1 LDPSQPTI
9 TVKGFTLSPEL
20 FSRGYMEGMSPCTCS
35 STCCGG
41 GVYVDLTE
49 RERILG
55 QRERIKKYM
64 DETQST
70 DEANWFDHDVED
82 DPDFPSGKCVGTQV
96 INDKCAFLDRQGR
109 CSIQVAATAEG
120 LHRWAWKPLYCI
132 LFPIEISDRVISF
145 DDMLQ
150 DQQPCCSVRNE
161 FDVPLFEACRDEL
174 VHLLGEDGFSEI
186 RNQYRALAK

>member
-1 LDPSQPTI
+1 
-9 TVKGFTLSPEL
+9 
-20 FSRGYMEGMSPCTCS
+20 
-35 STCCGG
+35 
-41 GVYVDLTE
+41 
-49 RERILG
+49 
-55 QRERIKKYM
+55 M